1 MNVPFFIARRN
12 LLRKQGGFSAF
23 IIRLA
28 IIATALS
35 VATMIIT
42 VAFVNGFKHEIREK
56 LFSFWGHVHITPF
69 TPNASTIITPDP
81 IKMNKQ
87 LEAQVAKMPHVTD
100 ISPFAVRPAIIH
112 TGELMEGVQLKGIS
126 AEYRFPASIKLS
138 GDRINYSDTAYAKEV
153 VLSERMAA
161 RLKLDVGD
169 DIQIYFLEPGSIFP
183 RIRKVKM
190 AGMFH
195 TGMDEVDK
203 DYGICDLRLLQ
214 RINNWQPD
222 DINGYQV
229 TLDNASVSDT
239 VSMQIF
245 DRYLEAP
252 LTTHTMAE
260 IFPNIYDWLE
270 LQDVNARIII
280 IIMAIV
286 AVMNLAV
293 ALLILIVEQA
303 RMVAVLRTQGMTH
316 GAIQLVLL
324 YYAAL
329 IAFAGIIAGN
339 LVAIG
344 ICMLQEQTGFL
355 QLSESSYYVRQV
367 PVKLTLWQPLFIN
380 SGTLILCVI
389 WMWLPSLYIR
399 RMQPARILQF
409 K

>member
-1 MNVPFFIARRN
+1 LNLPFFIARRN
-12 LLRKQGGFSAF
+12 LLRRQGGFSAF

-28 IIATALS
+28 IVATALS

-69 TPNASTIITPDP
+69 TPNASTIITADP
-81 IKMNKQ
+81 IKMDRRIEQ
-87 LEAQVAKMPHVTD
+87 QVAAMPHVKD

-112 TGELMEGVQLKGIS
+112 TGELMEGVQLKGVS
-126 AEYRFPASIKLS
+126 ARYQFPSSIKLS
-138 GDRINYSDTAYAKEV
+138 GDKIDYSDTAYAKEV

-161 RLKLDVGD
+161 RLKLNVGD

-183 RIRKVKM
+183 RIRKVKV
-190 AGMFH
+190 AGTFH
-195 TGMDEVDK
+195 TGMDEVDR

-229 TLDNASVSDT
+229 MLDNADRSDSVSAR
-239 VSMQIF
+239 IF

-303 RMVAVLRTQGMTH
+303 RMVALLRTQGMTN
-316 GAIQLVLL
+316 GATQLVFL

-329 IAFAGIIAGN
+329 IAFAGIFAGN

-344 ICMLQEQTGFL
+344 ICVLQEKTGFL
-355 QLSESSYYVRQV
+355 QLSEASYYVRQV
-367 PVKLTLWQPLFIN
+367 PVKLTVWHPLVIN
-380 SGTLILCVI
+380 IGTLILCI
-389 WMWLPSLYIR
+389 LCMWLPSMYIR
-399 RMQPARILQF
+399 RIQPARVLQF

>member
-1 MNVPFFIARRN
+1 
-12 LLRKQGGFSAF
+12 
-23 IIRLA
+23 
-28 IIATALS
+28 
-35 VATMIIT
+35 
-42 VAFVNGFKHEIREK
+42 
-56 LFSFWGHVHITPF
+56 
-69 TPNASTIITPDP
+69 
-81 IKMNKQ
+81 
-87 LEAQVAKMPHVTD
+87 
-100 ISPFAVRPAIIH
+100 
-112 TGELMEGVQLKGIS
+112 MEGVQLKGVD
-126 AEYRFPASIKLS
+126 AQYQFPSSIKLS
-138 GDRINYSDTAYAKEV
+138 GSRINYSDTAYAKEV

-183 RIRKVKM
+183 RIRKVKV

-229 TLDNASVSDT
+229 MLDNADRSDSVSAR
-239 VSMQIF
+239 IF

-303 RMVAVLRTQGMTH
+303 RMVALLRTQGMTN
-316 GAIQLVLL
+316 GATQMVFL

-329 IAFAGIIAGN
+329 IAFAGIISGN

-344 ICMLQEQTGFL
+344 ICILQERTGFL
-355 QLSESSYYVRQV
+355 QLSETSYYVRQV
-367 PVKLTLWQPLFIN
+367 PVKLTAWQPLAIN
-380 SGTLILCVI
+380 TGTLILCI
-389 WMWLPSLYIR
+389 LCMWLPSLYIR
-399 RMQPARILQF
+399 RIQPAKVLQF